1 MIWMNFCGI
10 LAWICLGQEK
20 IEYVF
25 GMTSFIS
32 RSKNF
37 YSVLFNIAKY
47 GITSSCVLKN
57 SCTVTMVGLDGGLHS
72 MSVWCMLKNS
82 CTVTMVGL
90 DGGLHSMSVWCMLK
104 KCCTVT
110 MVGLDG
116 GLHSMSFL

>member
-1 MIWMNFCGI
+1 
-10 LAWICLGQEK
+10 
-20 IEYVF
+20 
-25 GMTSFIS
+25 
-32 RSKNF
+32 
-37 YSVLFNIAKY
+37 
-47 GITSSCVLKN
+47 
-57 SCTVTMVGLDGGLHS
+57 